1 MISRENGDS
10 MIPKMVNVGDGEM
23 IYFEGVV
30 LVFSFSDRSVRKW
43 MGGFVSCDEW
53 KECGWVGVYELKILD
68 CV

>member
-10 MIPKMVNVGDGEM
+10 MTPKMVNVGDGEM

-43 MGGFVSCDEW
+43 MGGFVS
-53 KECGWVGVYELKILD
+53 
-68 CV
+68 